1 MNMSLVATLA
11 FFLGLAG
18 ASLALRLALIEP
30 SPREPAER
38 SRAKRGGRK
47 PRLRHGGAAHGTV

>member
-30 SPREPAER
+30 SPRDSAQHSR
-38 SRAKRGGRK
+38 SKRGGRK
-47 PRLRHGGAAHGTV
+47 R